1 MGEKEDALTK
11 TYDLMLWLFPHIGK
25 FPRDYRFILGDRM
38 QNCLLDVCGQLIE
51 ARFSKEKREILKT
64 ANIEL
69 EKLRYMVRLCKDLPA
84 TAGFRGGLHAAD
96 SASLHCG
103 NTLPPLP
110 KLLDF
115 RRYEYAA
122 EAINGIGV
130 YIGGWLKKTGK
141 Q

>member
-38 QNCLLDVCGQLIE
+38 QNCLLDICGRLIE

-69 EKLRYMVRLCKDLPA
+69 EKLRYMVRLCKDL
-84 TAGFRGGLHAAD
+84 
-96 SASLHCG
+96 
-103 NTLPPLP
+103 

-130 YIGGWLKKTGK
+130 YVGGWLKRTGK
-141 Q
+141 QGQ